1 MATTISTQDLE
12 NARRDIDDIGKA
24 VNENTI
30 VDPRYGEDFKSLP
43 MISAEGQAII
53 DSFSLTAQNTINEWD
68 SAINL
73 ITQEGGVP
81 ALAVSNASGENQQDI
96 NDYGG
101 AKWRNKA
108 GGYNLNARVILENG
122 DIVKSTVANNT
133 ANPNSNMAGWVF
145 TSLKSKSVETISQLI
160 ALIGTNDGDIVKVQS
175 YHAPNYALADPYMG
189 GDKFIWK
196 ANVSKS
202 LHDGGYVID
211 PLVPIPSLATFNT
224 YYTAVNSANGVWV
237 RLSDSNDIL
246 AENYGMSQSASAVWN
261 CSSVQKA
268 LFKAASTNPHKR
280 VMLPVG
286 AYRTTNPII
295 LSKYT
300 GSAQSGNTYRVP
312 ALIGKGRFTT
322 ELAKVTKNTVG
333 AGYQCG
339 DIDAVV
345 VCSPK
350 TGEDQ
355 IFGEE
360 TGGFGLMRY
369 ASEALDSGYGYFSM
383 NAPYGNRYDMRMN
396 RAGVYGYW
404 QDNCWMSTVKQIN
417 AISCKNGVAI
427 RGGTSVNGTNIYAD
441 TCSQIGIDLY
451 GLTYSNLTVHADRC
465 GGDTASTNGYPAI
478 RANLTKGVTVTASI
492 EHHRGADFEVK
503 QSDGF
508 VVNAGRSIGVGAV
521 PITAAT
527 SKVILEDAVVVFNGF
542 SWRYALDGLTAPESG
557 LYSFLTKTGN
567 SVTYEFNGCQGNAAW
582 NDFPLQVSDSQY
594 YGKKTYSGYSENNRI
609 VTSRVGHN
617 SGSFKRWFYAG
628 DASSRVR
635 VLSAMAE
642 GSDQYYDFTALVV
655 VGGISTNVGT
665 PSTLTATRYASGV
678 VATGIDIQAYRNT
691 ADGWVYIK
699 PSAGGANLVF
709 NYVLIK

>member
-1 MATTISTQDLE
+1 MANLVPQDVWSDVRQLE
-12 NARRDIDDIGKA
+12 KTDVAIAGPNGTM
-24 VNENTI
+24 NE
-30 VDPRYGEDFKSLP
+30 
-43 MISAEGQAII
+43 QA
-53 DSFSLTAQNTINEWD
+53 Q
-68 SAINL
+68 
-73 ITQEGGVP
+73 
-81 ALAVSNASGENQQDI
+81 ALLNRTEVLRNASGILDKSGKTQQQI
-96 NDYGG
+96 ND
-101 AKWRNKA
+101 
-108 GGYNLNARVILENG
+108 V
-122 DIVKSTVANNT
+122 TVQ
-133 ANPNSNMAGWVF
+133 
-145 TSLKSKSVETISQLI
+145 KVETLADLI
-160 ALIGTNDGDIVKVQS
+160 AKSPRGHGQVINVES
-175 YHAPNYALADPYMG
+175 YFTPNYALADPYIG
-189 GDKFIWK
+189 GDKFIWQ
-196 ANVSKS
+196 ADVSKS

-211 PLVPIPSLATFNT
+211 PSIPIPSLATFNT
-224 YYTAVNSANGVWV
+224 YHTAQNSTNGVWV

-261 CSSVQKA
+261 CSCIQKA
-268 LFKAASTNPHKR
+268 LFKAASTNHHKR
-280 VMLPVG
+280 VMLPAG

-312 ALIGKGRFTT
+312 ALIGKGRFAT

-350 TGEDQ
+350 TGEYQ

-369 ASEALDSGYGYFSM
+369 AAEALDSGYGYFSM

-465 GGDTASTNGYPAI
+465 GGDTASANGYPAI
-478 RANLTKGVTVTASI
+478 RAKLTKGVAVTASI

-508 VVNAGRSIGVGAV
+508 VINAGRCIGVGSV

-527 SKVILEDAVVVFNGF
+527 SKVILEDCAVVFNGF
-542 SWRYALDGLTAPESG
+542 SWRYALDGVTAGETG

-609 VTSRVGHN
+609 VTSRVSHN
-617 SGSFKRWFYAG
+617 SATFKRWFYAG

-635 VLSAMAE
+635 VLSAVAE
-642 GSDQYYDFTALVV
+642 GSDQYYDFTVPIV
-655 VGGISTNVGT
+655 VGGISTNPASPT
-665 PSTLTATRYASGV
+665 TLTATRYASGV
-678 VATGIDIQAYRNT
+678 SSSGIDIQAYRNT
-691 ADGWVYIK
+691 TDGWVYIK
-699 PSAGGANLVF
+699 PSASGANLVF